1 MSGAAAQE
9 RGRGWLLQNMQLLG
23 LDNTDR
29 GHSLFVCVKEL
40 FENAID
46 ACARRDGGVHPM
58 ARESVVAH
66 RIAPLVQIRAID
78 KGDLDPVTAHPPPR
92 GLLSNLPEWTPPQ
105 SERLSEP
112 CHSEPCQRKPCR
124 SFRIRIGNPKN

>member
-1 MSGAAAQE
+1 MVVVAVAGKSKKHQKKLHGLLPHLKQKQTAV
-9 RGRGWLLQNMQLLG
+9 LQNMQLLG

-58 ARESVVAH
+58 ARAKNAGE
-66 RIAPLVQIRAID
+66 
-78 KGDLDPVTAHPPPR
+78 KPPGR
-92 GLLSNLPEWTPPQ
+92 EASA
-105 SERLSEP
+105 
-112 CHSEPCQRKPCR
+112 
-124 SFRIRIGNPKN
+124 